1 MDYNGDFIAS
11 DGLVLEG
18 FDSTGVP
25 FGDPVILYPTHGE
38 LFDLSIAASKVI
50 LLYKCGFL
58 ATYITSKFESMY
70 KLINT
75 NSCNM

>member
-50 LLYKCGFL
+50 LPDHLL
-58 ATYITSKFESMY
+58 ILELLQA
-70 KLINT
+70 KLFCPIFF
-75 NSCNM
+75 